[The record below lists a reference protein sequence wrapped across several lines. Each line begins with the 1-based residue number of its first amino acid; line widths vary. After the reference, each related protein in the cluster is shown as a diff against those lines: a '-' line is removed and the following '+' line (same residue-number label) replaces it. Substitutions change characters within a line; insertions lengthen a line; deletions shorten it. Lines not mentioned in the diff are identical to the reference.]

1 MRKGQALP
9 TQNIALLCRECHGR
23 IQPEDKFCNH
33 CDAVILRRYCAGCS
47 KLVPDHALMCPYCGA
62 SAGEKPKVGIL
73 QYPMNVATMI
83 LILFFASLYLLW
95 PSDKKTN
102 QVKSPAQQ
110 NIKAPEVDIKA
121 PKVAQIPAV
130 KKEVKPA
137 VTVRAKKAAVV
148 KVAKNVE
155 EGARLNLKGHAL
167 IKQGKYQQAVS
178 TLHQAVETFP
188 ENAENIEYVF
198 AQYNLAHSLRKI
210 GKSEEA
216 IPYLKRCIAYDSH
229 NLMFQKELQAAQRDL
244 SRN

>member
-9 TQNIALLCRECHGR
+9 TQNIAVLCRECHGR

-33 CDAVILRRYCAGCS
+33 CDAVILRRYCAGCRR
-47 KLVPDHALMCPYCGA
+47 LVPDHVLMCPYCGA
-62 SAGEKPKVGIL
+62 SASEKPKVGIL
-73 QYPMNVATMI
+73 QNPMNVATLI
-83 LILFFASLYLLW
+83 LIVFVASLYLLW

-102 QVKSPAQQ
+102 QVKLPAQQ
-110 NIKAPEVDIKA
+110 SIKAPEV
-121 PKVAQIPAV
+121 AQIPAA

-137 VTVRAKKAAVV
+137 VTVSTKKAAVV
-148 KVAKNVE
+148 KVAKNIE
-155 EGARLNLKGHAL
+155 EGARLNLQGHAL
-167 IKQGKYQQAVS
+167 IKQGKYQEAVS

-188 ENAENIEYVF
+188 ENTENIEYVF

-210 GKSEEA
+210 GKSDEA

-229 NLMFQKELQAAQRDL
+229 NQMFQKELQAAQRDL

>member
-1 MRKGQALP
+1 MWKGQALP
-9 TQNIALLCRECHGR
+9 TQNIAVLCRECHGR
-23 IQPEDKFCNH
+23 IQPEDQFCNH
-33 CDAVILRRYCAGCS
+33 CDAVILRRYCAGCR

-83 LILFFASLYLLW
+83 LLLFVASLYFLW
-95 PSDKKTN
+95 PSEKKTN

-110 NIKAPEVDIKA
+110 NIKAPEV
-121 PKVAQIPAV
+121 AQIPAV

-137 VTVRAKKAAVV
+137 VTVSAKKAAVV
-148 KVAKNVE
+148 KVGKNVQPKNVQ
-155 EGARLNLKGHAL
+155 EGARLNLEGHAL
-167 IKQGKYQQAVS
+167 IKQGKYQEAVS

-188 ENAENIEYVF
+188 ENTENIEYVF
-198 AQYNLAHSLRKI
+198 AQYNLAHSLRKV

-229 NLMFQKELQAAQRDL
+229 NVMFQKELQAAQRDL

>member
-1 MRKGQALP
+1 MTRRQTLP
-9 TQNIALLCRECHGR
+9 AENIAVLCRECHGR

-33 CDAVILRRYCAGCS
+33 CDAVILRRYCAGCR

-83 LILFFASLYLLW
+83 LILFVASLYLLW

-110 NIKAPEVDIKA
+110 NIKAPEV
-121 PKVAQIPAV
+121 AQIPVV

-137 VTVRAKKAAVV
+137 ATVSVKKAAVV
-148 KVAKNVE
+148 KVAKDVE
-155 EGARLNLKGHAL
+155 KGARLNLEGHAL
-167 IKQGKYQQAVS
+167 IQQGKYQEAVS

-188 ENAENIEYVF
+188 ENTETIDYVF
-198 AQYNLAHSLRKI
+198 AQYNLAHSLRKV

-216 IPYLKRCIAYDSH
+216 IPYLKRCLAYDSH
-229 NLMFQKELQAAQRDL
+229 NQMFQKELQAAQRDL

>member
-1 MRKGQALP
+1 MRTRQTLP
-9 TQNIALLCRECHGR
+9 SENTAVLCRECRSR
-23 IQPEDKFCNH
+23 IQPDDKFCSH
-33 CDAVILRRYCAGCS
+33 CDAVILRRYCAGCR

-62 SAGEKPKVGIL
+62 SAGEKPKIGIL

-83 LILFFASLYLLW
+83 LILFVASLYLLW

-110 NIKAPEVDIKA
+110 NIKAPEV
-121 PKVAQIPAV
+121 AQIPAA
-130 KKEVKPA
+130 KKEVKPSSA
-137 VTVRAKKAAVV
+137 PIVKKAAVV

-155 EGARLNLKGHAL
+155 EGARLNLAGHAL
-167 IKQGKYQQAVS
+167 IKQGRYQEAVS

-188 ENAENIEYVF
+188 ENTENVEYVF

-216 IPYLKRCIAYDSH
+216 IPYLKRCIAYDS
-229 NLMFQKELQAAQRDL
+229 NNEMFQKELQAAQRDI

>member
-1 MRKGQALP
+1 MWKGGQALP
-9 TQNIALLCRECHGR
+9 TQNIAVLCRECRGR
-23 IQPEDKFCNH
+23 IQPDDKFCNH
-33 CDAVILRRYCAGCS
+33 CDAVILRRYCAGCR

-73 QYPMNVATMI
+73 QYPMNVAAII
-83 LILFFASLYLLW
+83 LILFVASLYLLW
-95 PSDKKTN
+95 PSDKKTE

-110 NIKAPEVDIKA
+110 NIKAPEI
-121 PKVAQIPAV
+121 AQIPAV

-137 VTVRAKKAAVV
+137 VTVSAKKAIVV

-155 EGARLNLKGHAL
+155 EGARLNLEGHAL
-167 IKQGKYQQAVS
+167 IQQGKYQEAVS

-210 GKSEEA
+210 GKSDEA
-216 IPYLKRCIAYDSH
+216 IPYLKRCLAYDSH
-229 NLMFQKELQAAQRDL
+229 NEMFQRELQAAQRDL